1 MRSCIA
7 GTGKYVPQRRVTN
20 AELAPLVG
28 QSAEA
33 ILQRTGIET
42 RYFAADDEAASDLAL
57 VASLEALDAAGCKAR
72 DVDCIVFAT
81 HTPDYFFPGSG
92 CILGAKLGLTG
103 VPALDVRNQCSG
115 FLYGLSVADHF
126 VRLGT
131 YRRVLVVAAEV
142 MSAGLE
148 MSPRGAQTAVLFSDG
163 AGAAVVQLGGD
174 DGHGI
179 LGIGLHADG
188 RFARS
193 LMVEQPGSRH
203 RGPITVDDLEAGRHL
218 PVVGGFEV
226 VEQGFRHLLDALA
239 EALETCGVSASEVR
253 YFVPNQGAWQLL
265 PLLCRRLR
273 VPPEHMYVELRDNG
287 NTAGASIP
295 MSLDTL
301 VRSGRVGAG
310 DLVVLCS
317 FGSGF
322 TWAWSVV
329 RI

>member
-1 MRSCIA
+1 MRACIA
-7 GTGKYVPQRRVTN
+7 GTGRYVPQRRVTN
-20 AELAPLVG
+20 ADLAPLLG
-28 QSAEA
+28 ESPEA
-33 ILQRTGIET
+33 ILRRTGIET

-57 VASLEALDAAGCKAR
+57 VASLEALDAARCKAR
-72 DVDCIVFAT
+72 EIDCIVFAT
-81 HTPDYFFPGSG
+81 HTPDYYFPGSG
-92 CILGAKLGLTG
+92 CILGAKLGLAG

-115 FLYGLSVADHF
+115 FLYALSVADHF

-148 MSPRGAQTAVLFSDG
+148 LSPRGARTAGLFSDG
-163 AGAAVVQLGGD
+163 AGAAIVQPGD
-174 DGHGI
+174 AGESGI

-193 LMVEQPGSRH
+193 LMVALPGSRH
-203 RGPITVDDLEAGRHL
+203 RGPITADDLEAGTHL

-226 VEQGFRHLLDALA
+226 VEQGFRHLLDAIA
-239 EALETCGVSASEVR
+239 EALETCGIAASDVR
-253 YFVPNQGAWQLL
+253 YFVPNQGASQLV

-273 VPPEHMYVELRDNG
+273 VPPEQMYVALRDHG
-287 NTAGASIP
+287 NTTGASIP

-301 VRSGRVGAG
+301 VRTGRAGSG

-322 TWAWSVV
+322 TWGWSVV
-329 RI
+329 RL